1 MAGSR
6 FRSAGAALGL
16 VAVLLAGCGSETS
29 PTENSGDASLTM
41 KPGTLFVGSDIP
53 YVPFE
58 FGEPPRYDGMDMDL
72 VHEFGKRLRLKV
84 EIQKTPFD
92 TIFRDVAQ
100 GRFDMVASS
109 VSITEERKK
118 AVDFSL
124 PYFNSDQSVM
134 VAVTSPING
143 VKDLAGK
150 RVGVQIGGTGEAWA
164 KKNLS
169 SSDIRTYD
177 VVDDAFKALAA
188 GQVDAVIND
197 FPSSKFAERS
207 YRTLRVVE
215 TISTGEQYGLVFKR
229 GAPLRERIDRLLLDM
244 KRDGTFD
251 RIYQKW
257 FEVAPPDNLLTGDA
271 G

>member
-1 MAGSR
+1 MAVSR
-6 FRSAGAALGL
+6 IRSAAAMLGFAAIL
-16 VAVLLAGCGSETS
+16 IAGCGPDTGPGGSDDPS
-29 PTENSGDASLTM
+29 SLTL
-41 KPGTLFVGSDIP
+41 KPGTLLVGSDIP

-58 FGEPPRYDGMDMDL
+58 YGEPPKYDGMDMDL
-72 VHEFGKRLRLKV
+72 VHEFGRRLHLKV
-84 EIQKTPFD
+84 VIQKTPFD

-109 VSITEERKK
+109 VSITDERKK

-134 VAVTSPING
+134 VQRRSSITG
-143 VKDLAGK
+143 MKDLADK
-150 RVGVQIGGTGEAWA
+150 RVGVQIGGTGEQWA
-164 KKNLS
+164 KKRLT

-177 VVDDAFKALAA
+177 AVDDAFKALAA

-207 YRTLRVVE
+207 YRTLHVVE
-215 TISTGEQYGLVFKR
+215 TITTGEQYGLVFQR
-229 GAPLRERIDRLLLDM
+229 GSALRERIDQILLDM
-244 KRDGTFD
+244 KEDGTFD

-257 FEVAPPDNLLTGDA
+257 FEVAPPANLLSGV
-271 G
+271 GG

>member
-1 MAGSR
+1 MTGSR
-6 FRSAGAALGL
+6 IRGAVAIFGL
-16 VAVLLAGCGSETS
+16 AAVLMAGCGQ
-29 PTENSGDASLTM
+29 DASPPSDGTTPLTSR
-41 KPGTLFVGSDIP
+41 PGTLLVGSDIP

-84 EIQKTPFD
+84 VIQKTPFD

-109 VSITEERKK
+109 VSITDERRK

-134 VAVTSPING
+134 VQRSSSIKG
-143 VKDLAGK
+143 IKDLAGK
-150 RVGVQIGGTGEAWA
+150 RVGVQIGGTGEQWA
-164 KKNLS
+164 KKHLS

-177 VVDDAFKALAA
+177 VVDDAFKAVAA

-207 YRTLRVVE
+207 YRTLHVVE
-215 TISTGEQYGLVFKR
+215 TVSTGEQYGLVFQR
-229 GAPLRERIDRLLLDM
+229 GSELRERIDQLLLDM
-244 KRDGTFD
+244 KKDGTFD

-257 FEVAPPDNLLTGDA
+257 FEVKPPANLLSGDD